1 MAQSGGKERNNLPVQ
16 GLGGL
21 SWVVL
26 SALSAA
32 PIRTTPYHRRPGY
45 QPQNCGAPIHESV
58 EESLR
63 DAYGVAENWVDKSQ
77 RYCCTVSGSDNR
89 VKVWEAT
96 ELVKVEEV
104 DEDLIFLCRMSLNVE
119 WPKGA

>member
-1 MAQSGGKERNNLPVQ
+1 MADQRLIPAFLCFADRFFQDNVYNLA
-16 GLGGL
+16 
-21 SWVVL
+21 S
-26 SALSAA
+26 SAA